1 MTTVTEP
8 VEGSDGSE
16 AEAVASQPPPLLSVR
31 GLSKSFGGT
40 HALVDV
46 SLDVVPGEVHGLLG
60 ENGSGKS
67 TLIKVLAGF
76 HAPDGG
82 EVEIRGEPV
91 GLPLAPGQFRRLGMD
106 FVHQD
111 LGLIPSLTALENL
124 RIGALATVR
133 GSPYISWRRERMAA
147 RETFVRYGLDLDP
160 TVRVADLPAVTRA
173 LLAIVRAVEGM
184 AHGSAEAKTDQGLLF
199 LDEPTAFLPRDQVDR
214 LFGLI
219 RQIVRSNGSVVFVSH
234 DLEEVMEIT
243 DRVTVLRNGRRVGTV
258 VTRQTSHDDL
268 VHMIIGQELKTL
280 GRTRPDLREEQPAIR
295 VRGLEGPAVRSTSF
309 EVREHEV
316 LGLTGL
322 MGAGFEEIPYLL
334 FGARG
339 AAEGE
344 LTLGGQVLDLASLT
358 PSRAISA
365 GMSLI
370 PADRQR
376 DGSVGSLPITDNLT
390 LPVLR
395 RYFTH
400 LALSWKRMTRE
411 ARRLMEV
418 FDVRPPDP
426 TLTYAALSG
435 GNQQKVMLAKWLQT
449 RPHLLLLH
457 EPTQGVDVGAR
468 QRILSMIREAV
479 SDRTVVICASADH
492 EQLALLCD
500 RVLIFARGE
509 LVRELSGDE
518 VSKERITEQC
528 LRSGQAG

>member
-1 MTTVTEP
+1 MTGA
-8 VEGSDGSE
+8 VEGPDGSG
-16 AEAVASQPPPLLSVR
+16 AGAVAPPPPRLLSVR
-31 GLSKSFGGT
+31 RLSKSFGGT
-40 HALVDV
+40 RALVDV

-76 HAPDGG
+76 HAPDDG
-82 EVEIRGEPV
+82 EVEVRGDPV
-91 GLPLAPGQFRRLGMD
+91 GLPLAPGQFRKLGMD

-111 LGLIPSLTALENL
+111 LGLIPSLTVLENL
-124 RIGALATVR
+124 RLGELATAR
-133 GSPYISWRRERMAA
+133 GRPYISWRRERMAA

-160 TVRVADLPAVTRA
+160 TMRVGDLPAVRRA

-184 AHGSAEAKTDQGLLF
+184 RHASAEANTDQGLLF

-214 LFGLI
+214 LFGLV
-219 RQIVRSNGSVVFVSH
+219 RQIVRSNSSVVFVSH

-243 DRVTVLRNGRRVGTV
+243 DRVTILRNGRRVGTV
-258 VTRQTSHDDL
+258 VTRQTSHDEL
-268 VHMIIGQELKTL
+268 VHMIIGQELTTL
-280 GRTRPDLREEQPAIR
+280 GRTRQDRYEEQPAVR
-295 VRGLEGPAVRSTSF
+295 VRGLGGTYVRSSSF

-322 MGAGFEEIPYLL
+322 MGAGFEDIPYLL

-339 AAEGE
+339 PAEGE
-344 LTLGGQVLDLASLT
+344 LTLGGRVLDLASLT
-358 PSRAISA
+358 PSRAIAA
-365 GMSLI
+365 GMGLI
-370 PADRQR
+370 PSDRQR

-390 LPVLR
+390 LPVLD

-400 LALSWKRMTRE
+400 LALSRTRMTRE
-411 ARRLMEV
+411 ARRLMEA

-426 TLTYAALSG
+426 TMTYAALSG

-449 RPHLLLLH
+449 RPRLLLLH

-468 QRILSMIREAV
+468 QRIMSMIREAV
-479 SDRTVVICASADH
+479 ADRTVVICASADH

-509 LVRELSGDE
+509 LVRELAGDE
-518 VSKERITEQC
+518 VTKERITEQC
-528 LRSGQAG
+528 LRSGQVGAG